1 MLDLTKLPILLNE
14 YNDTNGVEYLS
25 DNPDYS
31 ELFTHKQKSYSRLK
45 PGSVQEDYLIV
56 YSYIHNIKAV
66 ANELIENNVEFEHV
80 SCHLSDESYLLI
92 NENQEL

>member
-31 ELFTHKQKSYSRLK
+31 ELFTRIKPDLK
-45 PGSVQEDYLIV
+45 QEDYLIV

-92 NENQEL
+92 NGKQEL